1 MKQTIDQIGGRSK
14 SPTQLRFHFPAEF
27 ERHEATLLIWP
38 ERPGSWGRDPRK
50 AEVSF
55 AEMIRAIL
63 LSEDV
68 HLLVSKKAAERVADY
83 FEISE
88 KQLLAEGLAET
99 GFTGHTLHVHILET
113 DDSWAR
119 DTGPTW
125 LVSEDRK
132 ERLAVNWS
140 FNAWGGTYDGLY
152 ASCEKDELVAK
163 CVAGLL
169 GDAVRD
175 AAPFVL
181 EGGSIHTDGEGTLL
195 VTEACLLSKGRNPDL
210 SKEEIEEKLKQ
221 VLGVE
226 KILWLPRGIYND
238 ETNEHVDNVATFLR
252 PGEVVLAWTED
263 ETDPQ
268 YPLSVMDYEYLSGV
282 TDAKGRK
289 LRIHKLP
296 IPRVPVC
303 YTEEEVSEYDF
314 EPGEDIREPGERL
327 AASYVNFYFTNRSI
341 LIPGFGGENEESD
354 RLAAKFLG
362 ELCPERDVIPI
373 PARPF
378 ILGGGNIHCLTQQI
392 PEVKPE

>member
-1 MKQTIDQIGGRSK
+1 M
-14 SPTQLRFHFPAEF
+14 PAEF
-27 ERHEATLLIWP
+27 ESHEATIMIFP
-38 ERPGSWGRDPRK
+38 ERPGSWPYQ
-50 AEVSF
+50 A
-55 AEMIRAIL
+55 
-63 LSEDV
+63 
-68 HLLVSKKAAERVADY
+68 KKAAEVFSVIIRKIAECEKVYVVVSDRTKEKALKLLGDLDNVR
-83 FEISE
+83 FLEIP
-88 KQLLAEGLAET
+88 
-99 GFTGHTLHVHILET
+99 T
-113 DDSWAR
+113 DDAWAR
-119 DTGPTW
+119 DTAPTFVKNDKG
-125 LVSEDRK
+125 LVRGISWR
-132 ERLAVNWS
+132 
-140 FNAWGGTYDGLY
+140 FNAWGGEVDGLY
-152 ASCEKDELVAK
+152 RHFEKD
-163 CVAGLL
+163 
-169 GDAVRD
+169 DALAVSFCD
-175 AAPFVL
+175 AAGFDHYDAGNFVL
-181 EGGSIHTDGEGTLL
+181 EGGSIHSNGAGTLL
-195 VTEACLLSKGRNPDL
+195 VTESCLLSKGRNPGL
-210 SKEEIEEKLKQ
+210 SKAEIEERLRLF
-221 VLGVE
+221 LGAE
-226 KILWLPRGIYND
+226 HIIWLPRGIYND

-327 AASYVNFYFTNRSI
+327 AASYVNFYYTNRSI

-354 RLAAKFLG
+354 RLAAKLLG